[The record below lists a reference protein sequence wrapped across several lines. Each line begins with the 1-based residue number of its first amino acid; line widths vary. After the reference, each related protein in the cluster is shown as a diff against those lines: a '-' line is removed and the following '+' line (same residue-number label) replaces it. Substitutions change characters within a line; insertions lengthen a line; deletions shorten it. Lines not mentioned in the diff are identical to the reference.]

1 MPDTKTGSRDAL
13 LLLGCPQVPI
23 QTSVALY
30 LTSKLRKQGITSVI
44 TGNRAAR
51 TNIEVADPD
60 RHYIG
65 EVIDIDRC
73 IAQLAEK
80 KRDFHYCFSFIH
92 NDAGLSYAAT
102 VKAISPAAQ
111 ILIIFGEH
119 YQEVASSVDFPAEI
133 IAVNA
138 VHNPMPLKAKIDEV
152 FPWVVSNL

>member
-1 MPDTKTGSRDAL
+1 MPDTKTEPRDAL
-13 LLLGCPQVPI
+13 ILLGCPQVPI

-30 LTSKLRKQGITSVI
+30 LASKLRKKGITTVI

-51 TNIEVADPD
+51 TNIELADPD

-65 EVIDIDRC
+65 EVMDIDRC
-73 IAQLAEK
+73 IALLAEK

-92 NDAGLSYAAT
+92 NDAGLTYAAT

-111 ILIIFGEH
+111 VLIIFGEH
-119 YQEVASSVDFPAEI
+119 YEEVASMVEFPAEI
-133 IAVNA
+133 IAVKE

>member
-1 MPDTKTGSRDAL
+1 LPDAKTEPRNAL

-30 LTSKLRKQGITSVI
+30 LTSKLRKQGIPTVI
-44 TGNRAAR
+44 SGNRAAR

-73 IAQLAEK
+73 IAELAEK
-80 KRDFHYCFSFIH
+80 KRTFHYCFSFIH
-92 NDAGLSYAAT
+92 NDAGISYAAT
-102 VKAISPAAQ
+102 VKALSSAAQ
-111 ILIIFGEH
+111 VLLIFGEH
-119 YQEVASSVDFPAEI
+119 YEEVSSSVEFPAEI
-133 IAVNA
+133 IAVKA

>member
-1 MPDTKTGSRDAL
+1 LPETKTGSRDAL

-30 LTSKLRKQGITSVI
+30 LAGKLRKQGITTVI

-60 RHYIG
+60 HHYIG

-73 IAQLAEK
+73 IAQIAEK
-80 KRDFHYCFSFIH
+80 KREFHYCFSFIH
-92 NDAGLSYAAT
+92 NDAGISYAAT
-102 VKAISPAAQ
+102 VKAMSPASQ

-119 YQEVASSVDFPAEI
+119 YEEVAASVEFPAEI

-152 FPWVVSNL
+152 LPWVVSNL